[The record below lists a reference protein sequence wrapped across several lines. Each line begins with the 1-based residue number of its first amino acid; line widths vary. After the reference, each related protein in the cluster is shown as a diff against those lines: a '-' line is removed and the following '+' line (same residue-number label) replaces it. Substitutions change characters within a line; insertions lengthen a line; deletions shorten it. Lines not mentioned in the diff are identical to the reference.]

1 MSDCDRPN
9 RRIRLIDER
18 TASVL
23 GSEWQIGFHIITP
36 VCQLQSGGE
45 RDDDDDDDDDDGD
58 YDGDY
63 DDFKGQKRQRRGR
76 GGEEEE
82 SPLLRAAS

>member
-1 MSDCDRPN
+1 MSDCDRLN

-23 GSEWQIGFHIITP
+23 GSEWQIAFHIITP

-45 RDDDDDDDDDDGD
+45 RDDDDDDDEDDDD
-58 YDGDY
+58 DDDD

-82 SPLLRAAS
+82 SLLLRAVS

>member
-1 MSDCDRPN
+1 MSDCDRLN

-23 GSEWQIGFHIITP
+23 GSEWQIAFHIITP

-45 RDDDDDDDDDDGD
+45 RDDDDEDDDGD
-58 YDGDY
+58 DDD

-76 GGEEEE
+76 GEEEEE
-82 SPLLRAAS
+82 SPLLRAVS